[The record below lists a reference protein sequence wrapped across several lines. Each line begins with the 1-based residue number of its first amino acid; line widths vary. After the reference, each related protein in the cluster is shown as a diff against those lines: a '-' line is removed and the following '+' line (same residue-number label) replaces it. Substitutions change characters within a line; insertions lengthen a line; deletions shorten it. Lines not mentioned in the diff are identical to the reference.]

1 MPTFQYRTGTAA
13 DIPAAARL
21 GLDGKLADA
30 SEDRMQ
36 RYMASKNRPQHA
48 LEPRVLLLA
57 HDGATLVGYIVGHLT
72 KRFDCD
78 GELSGFTSWPPTAHA
93 ARRGAASASGAM
105 VCRARR
111 EARVRQRSGRAC
123 SLVL

>member
-1 MPTFQYRTGTAA
+1 
-13 DIPAAARL
+13 
-21 GLDGKLADA
+21 
-30 SEDRMQ
+30 MQ

-78 GELSGFTSWPPTAHA
+78 GELQWIYVVA
-93 ARRGAASASGAM
+93 AQRRTQLAVELLRLLARWFVEHGAKR
-105 VCRARR
+105 VCVSVADGRARSFYSR
-111 EARVRQRSGRAC
+111 NGAVPLNDEWMVWENIGA
-123 SLVL
+123 VLEQK